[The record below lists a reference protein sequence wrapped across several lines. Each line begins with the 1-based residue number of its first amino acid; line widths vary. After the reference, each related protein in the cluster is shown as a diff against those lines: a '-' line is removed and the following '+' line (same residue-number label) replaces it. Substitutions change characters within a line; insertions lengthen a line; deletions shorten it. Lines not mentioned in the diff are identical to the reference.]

1 MATRV
6 TRSSQRFAKPVE
18 VPSALPVKTTS
29 TKIEKRQRKHSESS
43 AKSDVESAVPENDQN
58 NKTNV
63 HITPPKQGKFE
74 ANRSHEQHSP
84 STLLT
89 RLSLEHHD
97 EITKPKK
104 KNTIDGARKIL
115 NVGEMDQLYG
125 RETELADL
133 SEFLESNMKNKT
145 SASMYISGQP
155 GELKNQISR
164 NVDFR
169 NNNNSYP
176 GTGKTASVQKLL
188 RSKSLSS
195 KFTKVYINCTTLQTP
210 SVIYK
215 AICNEL
221 CIQTV
226 ADKETNLAS
235 IHNYICGQRKK
246 MLLLVLDEIDEL
258 IEKKQSVLY
267 TIFEW
272 PTLPKSKIILIGIA
286 NSLDLTNRALSRL
299 QLQSIEMKPKLVHFK
314 PYTKQQIVD
323 IFKNRL
329 EEAGALDVFPMAT
342 IQLLS
347 AKVAAM
353 SGDVRK
359 ALDIGRR
366 VAEIAKH
373 SANVD
378 DIDFDDELGVAKLN
392 APSKSS
398 KVEIKQVLNVLNGV
412 YNTANTLDDHA
423 ADAFPLQQK
432 ILVCTLLVLL
442 KTTKNKDITVSRLH
456 SAYAKVCNKR
466 GISAVDASEFM
477 GICSLTETKGIIKM
491 IKNKV
496 LRLTKIQLQW
506 DEDEITRAIKDK
518 QLIANILTDKS
529 ILDTPR

>member
-1 MATRV
+1 M
-6 TRSSQRFAKPVE
+6 
-18 VPSALPVKTTS
+18 
-29 TKIEKRQRKHSESS
+29 
-43 AKSDVESAVPENDQN
+43 
-58 NKTNV
+58 
-63 HITPPKQGKFE
+63 
-74 ANRSHEQHSP
+74 
-84 STLLT
+84 
-89 RLSLEHHD
+89 
-97 EITKPKK
+97 
-104 KNTIDGARKIL
+104 
-115 NVGEMDQLYG
+115 
-125 RETELADL
+125 
-133 SEFLESNMKNKT
+133 
-145 SASMYISGQP
+145 
-155 GELKNQISR
+155 
-164 NVDFR
+164 
-169 NNNNSYP
+169 
-176 GTGKTASVQKLL
+176 
-188 RSKSLSS
+188 
-195 KFTKVYINCTTLQTP
+195 YINCTALQTP
-210 SVIYK
+210 TVIYK

-221 CIQTV
+221 GIQTV
-226 ADKETNLAS
+226 ADKETNLTS
-235 IHNYICGQRKK
+235 IHNYICAKRTK

-359 ALDIGRR
+359 ALDIGRH
-366 VAEIAKH
+366 VAEIAKQ

-378 DIDFDDELGVAKLN
+378 DIDFDDEMGIANLD
-392 APSKSS
+392 APPKST
-398 KVEIKQVLNVLNGV
+398 KVEIKQVLNVLNSV
-412 YNTANTLDDHA
+412 YSTANTLDDDA

-442 KTTKNKDITVSRLH
+442 KTTKNRDITVSRLH
-456 SAYAKVCNKR
+456 GAYAKVCNKR
-466 GISAVDASEFM
+466 GIPAVDESEFM
-477 GICSLTETKGIIKM
+477 GICSLTETKGIIRM